1 MAPSIPSNWQPGK
14 AYVIDTGHLVTF
26 DSHMKYQVKKV
37 AGWKS
42 TLFSGEGLVAE
53 LSGPGKL
60 DLTEPSARIPSCHGV
75 IPKLPAQRS
84 SGN

>member
-1 MAPSIPSNWQPGK
+1 
-14 AYVIDTGHLVTF
+14 
-26 DSHMKYQVKKV
+26 MKYQVKKV

-60 DLTEPSARIPSCHGV
+60 TLQSRQPGFLLVVVDPQAACSTV
-75 IPKLPAQRS
+75 IR
-84 SGN
+84 